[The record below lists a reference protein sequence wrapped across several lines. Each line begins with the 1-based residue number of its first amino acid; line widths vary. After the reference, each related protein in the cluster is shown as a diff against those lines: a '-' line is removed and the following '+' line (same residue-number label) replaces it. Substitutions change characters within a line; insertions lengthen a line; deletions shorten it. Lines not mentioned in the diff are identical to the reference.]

1 MQKIQKLFRA
11 NYAGEEITS
20 EMTYSGGHWEYK
32 REFVPNQVTINKYTT
47 QAVVIGNGDSREK
60 FPTNLLGLHRG
71 GPLGRD
77 TVQTYGCNAL
87 YRDFS
92 PTFLV
97 ASGRGIAEEISQTD
111 YANDH
116 IVYTSSQNL
125 LEYPGKF
132 YLIPQDPSWNTGTI
146 ATYMACFDGH
156 QRVFLLGFDNSV
168 GENLN
173 NNMYAGTNAYA
184 SDTHNYND
192 VYWIKSM
199 QYVMS
204 MYNEVEFIRVM
215 PNQYWKVPNEWAALP
230 NFQQVDYQRFVL
242 MIGL

>member
-20 EMTYSGGHWEYK
+20 AMTLVGGQWEYT
-32 REFVPNQVTINKYTT
+32 REFVPNQITINKHTT
-47 QAVVIGNGDSREK
+47 QAVVIGNGDSRK
-60 FPTNLLGLHRG
+60 PFPTKLLGEHRG

-97 ASGRGIAEEISQTD
+97 ANGRGIVEEISQTG
-111 YANDH
+111 YTNEH
-116 IVYTSSQNL
+116 IVYTNSQHL

-132 YLIPQDPSWNTGTI
+132 YLIPQDPQWNAGTA

-156 QRVFLLGFDNSV
+156 ARVFLLGFDNSV

-173 NNMYAGTNAYA
+173 NNVYAGTNAYPA
-184 SDTHNYND
+184 PNYNYSD
-192 VYWIKSM
+192 SYWIKTM
-199 QYVMS
+199 AYIMS
-204 MYNEVEFIRVM
+204 MYSEVEFVRVM
-215 PNQYWKVPNEWAALP
+215 PNEFWQIPNEWASLP
-230 NFQQVDYQRFVL
+230 NFRQVNFQRFVL